1 MESQSRTELATVLG
15 DLAIQMQSDV
25 DSASLLRTIV
35 AAAIDILPGI
45 SWGGIAL
52 VHRRTV
58 TSEAPSDAIAK
69 ELDAFQ
75 SETGEGPAVT
85 ALRDH
90 ESVVVR
96 DLEVEDRF
104 PRFTERAR
112 ELGVRSLVSFRLF
125 VEGETF
131 GALTLYGPNPDLF
144 TEESVAV
151 GEIFAQHA
159 AVAIASAAAE
169 EQLQRAV
176 ASRDL
181 IGQAKGI
188 LMHRDKLTG
197 LQAFAVLVKASQDT
211 NVKLPEVARVLVSD
225 FEATLPQPS

>member
-1 MESQSRTELATVLG
+1 MEPQSRTELATVLG
-15 DLAIQMQSDV
+15 DLAIQMQADV

-90 ESVVVR
+90 ASVVVR

-104 PRFTERAR
+104 PRFTERAL
-112 ELGVRSLVSFRLF
+112 ELGVRSLMSFRLL

-131 GALTLYGPNPDLF
+131 GALTLYGPSADLF

-159 AVAIASAAAE
+159 AVAIAGAISFASTS
-169 EQLQRAV
+169 
-176 ASRDL
+176 SRDCTS
-181 IGQAKGI
+181 GEYSCGAPSTTTPNT
-188 LMHRDKLTG
+188 TG
-197 LQAFAVLVKASQDT
+197 SSRPL
-211 NVKLPEVARVLVSD
+211 NPERVP
-225 FEATLPQPS
+225 AGRR